1 MSKSPFSRAEL
12 LPQEERL
19 WVNHSEER
27 LIVSFAKAST
37 LQERRVAITPEGV
50 KQLCQL
56 GHEIIIEKN
65 LGLHAGYDNR
75 SYSEAG
81 AEVTADNKRVFGS
94 PFIVKIDPFTIE
106 EIEKIPV
113 GCTLLSALQI
123 KTKDKAY
130 FEKLLEKKLRLLV

>member
-19 WVNHSEER
+19 WVNHSYER

-56 GHEIIIEKN
+56 GHEIIIEKD

-75 SYSEAG
+75 SYSEA
-81 AEVTADNKRVFGS
+81 VLKLQLTR
-94 PFIVKIDPFTIE
+94 E
-106 EIEKIPV
+106 EYLV
-113 GCTLLSALQI
+113 HHLLSKSIHLP
-123 KTKDKAY
+123 
-130 FEKLLEKKLRLLV
+130 